1 VLPSGQGVLLGEG
14 KAVVALRL
22 GSMDHIADAA
32 PRSAMSVAGLFLWS
46 HKAGLWLDKAWH

>member
-1 VLPSGQGVLLGEG
+1 VLPSGQGLLLGEG

-32 PRSAMSVAGLFLWS
+32 PRRSASVAGLFLWS
-46 HKAGLWLDKAWH
+46 HKADLWLDKPWH

>member
-1 VLPSGQGVLLGEG
+1 VLPSGQDVLLGEG

-32 PRSAMSVAGLFLWS
+32 PRRLASVAGLFLWS
-46 HKAGLWLDKAWH
+46 HKASLWLDKPWH

>member
-1 VLPSGQGVLLGEG
+1 VLPSGQDVFLGEG

-32 PRSAMSVAGLFLWS
+32 PRRSASVAGLFLWS
-46 HKAGLWLDKAWH
+46 HKASLWLDKPWH